1 MTPVE
6 HLGRAVMWIA
16 ALFAVIFLMTPLVVT
31 VAVSFGSSSVF
42 SLPPPD
48 WSMRWYDSLAGTRGL
63 WPALLT
69 SIEVAAFSTVVAV
82 VLGTLCAIALVRG
95 RFPGRDAIATFLVS
109 PLMLPGL
116 VVGIAMLQGF
126 KAAGLR
132 EAYSSLLIAH
142 VIITL
147 PYVVRTVLGA
157 LSLFD
162 FSLIDAA
169 RTLGC
174 SYPRAIVRVLVPG
187 LGPAFLT
194 SGMFAFLASMD
205 NYPISIFFTDAWTKT
220 LPIQMLQYV
229 EENPD
234 PTIAAISAGLVLL
247 AILVLIIGDR
257 LVTGDLILTL
267 DAADRVLHGGA
278 IAVADRTIV
287 DIGTADELGRRWT
300 AAKTIDG
307 KGRIVMPGL
316 VNVHNHTPLMIT
328 RGMIEDIGFA
338 PMYTPGIPQ
347 GHWLTEED
355 AYVLSS
361 LGMYELLRAGCTTVV
376 DFYRYPSAC

>member
-1 MTPVE
+1 MTAAE
-6 HLGRAVMWIA
+6 RLARAGMWMA
-16 ALFAVIFLMTPLVVT
+16 ALFTAVFLMTPLVVT
-31 VAVSFGSSSVF
+31 VAVSLGSSSVF
-42 SLPPPD
+42 TLPPPG
-48 WSMRWYDSLAGTRGL
+48 WSLRWYERLADTRGL
-63 WPALLT
+63 VPSLVT
-69 SIEVAAFSTVVAV
+69 SLQVAAFSTAIALA
-82 VLGTLCAIALVRG
+82 LGTLCAIALVRG
-95 RFPGRDAIATFLVS
+95 RFPGRDGIATFLVS

-126 KAAGLR
+126 KAIGLR
-132 EAYSSLLIAH
+132 EAYLSLLVAH
-142 VIITL
+142 VVITL

-174 SYPRAIVRVLVPG
+174 SYPAALVRVLVPA

-247 AILVLIIGDR
+247 AILALIVGDR
-257 LVTGDLILTL
+257 LVGLRKL
-267 DAADRVLHGGA
+267 AD
-278 IAVADRTIV
+278 
-287 DIGTADELGRRWT
+287 
-300 AAKTIDG
+300 
-307 KGRIVMPGL
+307 
-316 VNVHNHTPLMIT
+316 
-328 RGMIEDIGFA
+328 F
-338 PMYTPGIPQ
+338 
-347 GHWLTEED
+347 
-355 AYVLSS
+355 
-361 LGMYELLRAGCTTVV
+361 
-376 DFYRYPSAC
+376 

>member
-1 MTPVE
+1 MTPIE
-6 HLGRAVMWIA
+6 RLARSGMWLAAVVT
-16 ALFAVIFLMTPLVVT
+16 VIFLMTPLVVT
-31 VAVSFGSSSVF
+31 VAASFGSSSVF

-48 WSMRWYDSLAGTRGL
+48 WSTRWYERLATTRGL
-63 WPALLT
+63 WPALLV
-69 SIEVAAFSTVVAV
+69 SAEVAAFATIVAL

-95 RFPGRDAIATFLVS
+95 RFPGRESIATFLVS

-132 EAYSSLLIAH
+132 EAYSSLLVAH
-142 VIITL
+142 VVITL

-157 LSLFD
+157 LTLFD

-174 SYPRAIVRVLVPG
+174 SYPRAILRVLVPA

-205 NYPISIFFTDAWTKT
+205 NYPISIFFTDGWTKT

-234 PTIAAISAGLVLL
+234 PTIAAISSGLVLL
-247 AILVLIIGDR
+247 AILVLIVGDR
-257 LVTGDLILTL
+257 LVGLRKL
-267 DAADRVLHGGA
+267 AD
-278 IAVADRTIV
+278 
-287 DIGTADELGRRWT
+287 
-300 AAKTIDG
+300 
-307 KGRIVMPGL
+307 
-316 VNVHNHTPLMIT
+316 
-328 RGMIEDIGFA
+328 F
-338 PMYTPGIPQ
+338 
-347 GHWLTEED
+347 
-355 AYVLSS
+355 
-361 LGMYELLRAGCTTVV
+361 
-376 DFYRYPSAC
+376 